1 MGSDTVEYE
10 SLKVINLKKQ
20 YKKTEAVKDVSFH
33 LNRGEIVG
41 LTGPNGAGKTTTIKC
56 ILGLLRK
63 AGGEILVDGQDSRS
77 EASRYKLAYIP
88 ETPDI
93 YPMLTV
99 WEHLKFMALAYY
111 LKDWEK
117 DAEEILKKFDLSDKR
132 NELGKDLSKGM
143 RQKVSICCALIH
155 KPEVFLIDEPL
166 IGLDPKAIRE
176 LKDAFK
182 ELRNEGKSLLI
193 STHMLDSAEGLC
205 DRVLVMK
212 KGELIA
218 EGTLDELREKM
229 HASKES
235 SLEDLFLEVTEDA
248 E

>member
-1 MGSDTVEYE
+1 MADKTLE
-10 SLKVINLKKQ
+10 VINLKKQ
-20 YKKTEAVKDVSFH
+20 YRKTEAVKGVSFY

-56 ILGLLRK
+56 ILGLLRRT
-63 AGGEILVDGQDSRS
+63 GGEVLVEGKDSNL
-77 EASRYKLAYIP
+77 EVSRYKLAYIP

-117 DAEEILKKFDLSDKR
+117 DAEEILKKFDLTDKK

-155 KPEVFLIDEPL
+155 KPEVFLVDEPL
-166 IGLDPKAIRE
+166 VGLDPKAIRE

-205 DRVLVMK
+205 DRVIVMK

-218 EGTLDELREKM
+218 QGTLDELREKM
-229 HASKES
+229 HASKDS

>member
-1 MGSDTVEYE
+1 MEE
-10 SLKVINLKKQ
+10 NILEVINLSKNFKKNL
-20 YKKTEAVKDVSFH
+20 AVDGLSFE
-33 LNRGEIVG
+33 LKRGEIVG

-63 AGGEILVDGQDSRS
+63 DNGEVLIDGFDSTLEKS
-77 EASRYKLAYIP
+77 KYKIAYIP

-111 LKDWEK
+111 IKDWEE
-117 DAEEILKKFDLSDKR
+117 DAINILKKFDLLEKKND
-132 NELGKDLSKGM
+132 LGKDLSKGM

-155 KPEVFLIDEPL
+155 KPDVFLVDEPL
-166 IGLDPKAIRE
+166 VGLDPKAIRE

-182 ELRNEGKSLLI
+182 ELRATGKSLLI

-205 DRVLVMK
+205 DRVMVMK
-212 KGELIA
+212 KGKLIT
-218 EGTLDELREKM
+218 EGTIEQLRKQM
-229 HASKES
+229 NADSNS
-235 SLEDLFLEVTEDA
+235 SLEDLFLEVTQDEK
-248 E
+248 

>member
-1 MGSDTVEYE
+1 MEDKTLE
-10 SLKVINLKKQ
+10 VINLKKT
-20 YKKTEAVKDVSFH
+20 YRKTEAVKGLSFY

-63 AGGEILVDGQDSRS
+63 TGGEVLVDGQDSS
-77 EASRYKLAYIP
+77 LEASRYKLAYIP

-99 WEHLKFMALAYY
+99 WEHLKFMSLAYY

-117 DAEEILKKFDLSDKR
+117 DAEEILKKFDLTDKK

-155 KPEVFLIDEPL
+155 KPEVFLVDEPL
-166 IGLDPKAIRE
+166 VGLDPKAIRE

-205 DRVLVMK
+205 DRVIVMK

-218 EGTLDELREKM
+218 QGSLDELREKM

>member
-1 MGSDTVEYE
+1 MEN
-10 SLKVINLKKQ
+10 KVLEIINLKKQ
-20 YKKTEAVKDVSFH
+20 YKKTEAVKNVSFH

-41 LTGPNGAGKTTTIKC
+41 LTGPNGAGKTTTIKS

-63 AGGEILVDGQDSRS
+63 TSGEVLVDGQDSKL
-77 EASRYKLAYIP
+77 EASKYKLAYIP

-111 LKDWEK
+111 LKDWEEV
-117 DAEEILKKFDLSDKR
+117 AEEILKKFDLLDKK

-155 KPEVFLIDEPL
+155 KPEVFLVDEPL
-166 IGLDPKAIRE
+166 VGLDPKAIRE

-182 ELRNEGKSLLI
+182 ELRSEGKSLLI

-229 HASKES
+229 HAAKDS

>member
-1 MGSDTVEYE
+1 MEA
-10 SLKVINLKKQ
+10 KVLEIINLSKTFKKNA
-20 YKKTEAVKDVSFH
+20 AVEGVSFG
-33 LNRGEIVG
+33 LKKGEIVG

-63 AGGEILVDGQDSRS
+63 TKGEVLVDGFDSTLEKS
-77 EASRYKLAYIP
+77 KYKLAYIP

-99 WEHLKFMALAYY
+99 WEHLKFMAMAYY
-111 LKDWEK
+111 IEDWES
-117 DAEEILKKFDLSDKR
+117 DAEEILKRFDLTDKK
-132 NELGKDLSKGM
+132 NELGKNLSKGM

-155 KPEVFLIDEPL
+155 KPEVFLVDEPL
-166 IGLDPKAIRE
+166 VGLDPKAIRE

-182 ELRNEGKSLLI
+182 KLRDEGKTLLI

-205 DRVLVMK
+205 DRVIVLK
-212 KGELIA
+212 KGKLIA
-218 EGTLDELREKM
+218 EGTIEELRAKVHGSEN
-229 HASKES
+229 S
-235 SLEDLFLEVTEDA
+235 SLEDLFLEVTQDE